1 MPPKRTKAPPPT
13 VYDPAADLARLRA
26 HAIGAALKLNG
37 DTGLPD
43 SVHLVGDDE
52 PLALQAALVTRR
64 PLLLRGKPGVGK
76 SQLARAAAVMLERA
90 LVIETVDAS
99 TETADLRYRVDA
111 VRRLATAQLRR
122 DVAPPADAKP
132 DAKPEADPLHL
143 MHFVQPGALWWAYDW
158 AGAEAL
164 STQGDGCGRWRDGS
178 SINGVVVLIDEI
190 DKADPAVPNAL
201 LDVLAN
207 GGFDDPTH
215 RRICARDGAPPPL
228 VIITTNEE
236 RALPDAFLR
245 RCLVLHLELPDDP
258 AKLRAYVGARARLH
272 FPKLQKALL
281 EAAIDRLVEARAQAA
296 KEGANAPGL
305 AELVDL
311 LRAVTELAQTQA
323 DRLKLVHSVQ
333 RLAFYKHRAQADGG
347 EGGGAP

>member
-1 MPPKRTKAPPPT
+1 MSSPLPGSSQSTPYT
-13 VYDPAADLARLRA
+13 LAADLARLRA
-26 HAIGAALKLNG
+26 FAAGAELELRG
-37 DTGLPD
+37 DKGLPD

-122 DVAPPADAKP
+122 DAAPVVD
-132 DAKPEADPLHL
+132 DKPEADPLHL

-164 STQGDGCGRWRDGS
+164 SKQGDGCGRWRQGFCE
-178 SINGVVVLIDEI
+178 NGVVVLIDEI

-207 GGFDDPTH
+207 GGFDDPAH

-245 RCLVLHLELPDDP
+245 RCLVLHLEPPSDL
-258 AKLRAYVGARARLH
+258 AKLRPYLRDRAKLH
-272 FPKLQKALL
+272 FPKLQNAVL
-281 EAAIDRLVEARAQAA
+281 EAAIDRLVDARAQAA
-296 KEGANAPGL
+296 QEGANAPGL

-311 LRAVTELAQTQA
+311 LRAVTELAQAQA

-333 RLAFYKHRAQADGG
+333 RLAFYKHRAQTDGA

>member
-1 MPPKRTKAPPPT
+1 MPPKRSKAPPPT
-13 VYDPAADLARLRA
+13 VYDPAADIARLRA
-26 HAIGAALKLNG
+26 HAAGAKLKLEG
-37 DTGLPD
+37 DDGLPN

-76 SQLARAAAVMLERA
+76 SQVARAAAVMLERA

-122 DVAPPADAKP
+122 DVAPPAEVT
-132 DAKPEADPLHL
+132 PEADPLHL

-164 STQGDGCGRWRDGS
+164 SKHGDGCGRWRDGS
-178 SINGVVVLIDEI
+178 RKNGVVVLIDEI

-207 GGFDDPTH
+207 GGFDDPAH

-245 RCLVLHLELPDDP
+245 RCLVLHLDLPTDL
-258 AKLRAYVGARARLH
+258 AKLRPHLRDRAKLH
-272 FPKLQKALL
+272 FPSLQNSVL
-281 EAAIDRLVEARAQAA
+281 EAAVDRLVDARAQAA
-296 KEGANAPGL
+296 QEGANAPGL

-323 DRLKLVHSVQ
+323 ERLEMVRSVQ
-333 RLAFYKHRAQADGG
+333 RLAFYKHRAQFGG
-347 EGGGAP
+347 AEGGGAP